1 MNRLLKIFFTFLML
15 SGCAYEP
22 VLLKKNYDFYFTD
35 INSEGEKQINQI
47 IEQNLTENTNIESIN
62 NYQIIFESFLNKD
75 IVASNKKGDPT
86 IYKININL
94 NYNLKK
100 DNKIIFENE
109 ISKQS
114 TYNNIDDKFE
124 LSKYEEKIIDNLSQS
139 FAEDVLISIATL
151 TK

>member
-1 MNRLLKIFFTFLML
+1 MNRLIKIFFTFLIL

-35 INSEGEKQINQI
+35 IKSEGEKQINQI
-47 IEQNLTENTNIESIN
+47 IKQNLTENTNIESIN
-62 NYQIIFESFLNKD
+62 NYQIFFETILKKD

-86 IYKININL
+86 IYRISINL

-109 ISKQS
+109 ILKQS
-114 TYNNIDDKFE
+114 TFNNIDDKFE
-124 LSKYEEKIIDNLSQS
+124 LSKYEEKIIDNLSQR

>member
-1 MNRLLKIFFTFLML
+1 MNRLVKIFFAFLML

-22 VLLKKNYDFYFTD
+22 VLLKKNYDFYFKD
-35 INSEGEKQINQI
+35 IKSEGEKQINQI
-47 IEQNLTENTNIESIN
+47 IKQNLTENTNIESIN
-62 NYQIIFESFLNKD
+62 NYQIFFETTLKKD

-86 IYKININL
+86 IYNISINL

-109 ISKQS
+109 ILKQS
-114 TYNNIDDKFE
+114 TFNNIDDKFE
-124 LSKYEEKIIDNLSQS
+124 LSKYEEKIIDNLSQR

>member
-1 MNRLLKIFFTFLML
+1 MNRLVKIFFAFLML

-22 VLLKKNYDFYFTD
+22 VLLKKNYDFYFAD
-35 INSEGEKQINQI
+35 IKSEGEKQINQI
-47 IEQNLTENTNIESIN
+47 IKQKLTENTNIESIN
-62 NYQIIFESFLNKD
+62 NYQIFFESKLSKD

>member
-1 MNRLLKIFFTFLML
+1 MNRLIKIFFTFLIL

-22 VLLKKNYDFYFTD
+22 VLLKKNYDFYFKD
-35 INSEGEKQINQI
+35 IKSEGEKQINQI
-47 IEQNLTENTNIESIN
+47 IKQNLTENTNIESIN
-62 NYQIIFESFLNKD
+62 NYQIFFETTLKKD

-86 IYKININL
+86 IYRISINL

-109 ISKQS
+109 ILKQS
-114 TYNNIDDKFE
+114 TFNNIDDKFE
-124 LSKYEEKIIDNLSQS
+124 LSKYEEKIIDNLSQR

>member
-1 MNRLLKIFFTFLML
+1 MNRLIKIFFTFLIL

-35 INSEGEKQINQI
+35 IKSEGEKQINQI
-47 IEQNLTENTNIESIN
+47 IKQNLTENTNIESIN
-62 NYQIIFESFLNKD
+62 NYQIFFETILKKD

-86 IYKININL
+86 IYRISINL

-124 LSKYEEKIIDNLSQS
+124 LSKYEEKIIDNLSQR

>member
-47 IEQNLTENTNIESIN
+47 IKQNLTENTNIESIN

>member
-1 MNRLLKIFFTFLML
+1 MNKLLKIFFTFLML

-47 IEQNLTENTNIESIN
+47 IKQNLTENTNIESIN

-100 DNKIIFENE
+100 DNNIIFENE
-109 ISKQS
+109 ILKQS
-114 TYNNIDDKFE
+114 TFNNIDDKFE
-124 LSKYEEKIIDNLSQS
+124 LLKYEENIVENLSEKI
-139 FAEDVLISIATL
+139 AEDILISIMSL